1 MNDQRTPTSL
11 PEILRVLE
19 SVAAAL
25 RSSDVDRSRQLQ
37 ARAAELLRSR
47 SLDCGDSLIVG
58 KVMARIR
65 RICPHPSIT
74 VDLETCLPPLQP

>member
-1 MNDQRTPTSL
+1 MNKIPAPL
-11 PEILRVLE
+11 PEILTVLE

-25 RSSDVDRSRQLQ
+25 RTSDLDRSRQLQ
-37 ARAAELLRSR
+37 SRAAELIRSR
-47 SLDCGDSLIVG
+47 SLDCGDSMIVG

-74 VDLETCLPPLQP
+74 VDLEACLSPLMP